1 MECLKGVV
9 IGAGYFSQFHYQA
22 WQELPHVRIIALSD
36 LDSARSQAMAHRY
49 KIANVY
55 TDYKEMLVRENP
67 DFVDVVTPPETHLE
81 IGRFIAE
88 LGIPVICQKP
98 LAPTYKEAQELVTI
112 LGKKSIPF
120 MVHENFR
127 FQPWHREIK
136 KLLDDD
142 KIGPLNHLHF
152 RMRTGDG
159 WPVDAYRE
167 RQPYFRSMPRFLMYE
182 TGIHFIDTFRFL
194 AGEVEWVFAHL
205 RKLNLSIAG
214 EDWSMVHFNFQE
226 GSTGL
231 FDANRYNEANVE
243 NPRYTF
249 GEMLVEG
256 LKGSIR
262 LYGNGKITLQPLGAR
277 EMPHSYQHK
286 DQGFAGNCV
295 YHTQKHFLGQLIAG
309 KDFETAGKE
318 YLRNLLVQEAI
329 YRSAQKNEVVKVQ

>member
-1 MECLKGVV
+1 
-9 IGAGYFSQFHYQA
+9 
-22 WQELPHVRIIALSD
+22 
-36 LDSARSQAMAHRY
+36 
-49 KIANVY
+49 
-55 TDYKEMLVRENP
+55 
-67 DFVDVVTPPETHLE
+67 
-81 IGRFIAE
+81 
-88 LGIPVICQKP
+88 
-98 LAPTYKEAQELVTI
+98 
-112 LGKKSIPF
+112 
-120 MVHENFR
+120 
-127 FQPWHREIK
+127 
-136 KLLDDD
+136 
-142 KIGPLNHLHF
+142 
-152 RMRTGDG
+152 
-159 WPVDAYRE
+159 
-167 RQPYFRSMPRFLMYE
+167 MYE